1 MKHFLKSKKV
11 FIESFD
17 VECILDDNGH
27 LWLSTVPNVT
37 TRDPDSDE
45 ENNPNLFD
53 DSPPKTPKIS
63 PRVDQS
69 ALSGL
74 PSVRGSIDSVVN
86 NNDYRPSSGLAL
98 STITNINS
106 TNGLRSNSASSEFI
120 SKEGNV
126 YICSIGMDDL
136 PGLQAWTLTSM
147 STGSEVLNWS
157 IEMNEYNNISPKSP
171 NPAMNTIIK
180 QRSSARQVVPY
191 KFIALLRNA
200 ESILLG
206 RVDIRAENDFEL
218 LWQKIYEQT
227 ITSIESIKLSNEVV
241 VCGNLH
247 AICKKLESLISI
259 GFRST
264 NPIVNKLRHLDND
277 DKNLKR
283 PQSEASLR
291 KDAEEDSSRPSSG
304 SRIGSRLEVKNSSK
318 STSKE
323 CNSNKSNTFLNDNN
337 DEFDSQ
343 MKEAASILEKKTLKL
358 KTAYDENSKQKD
370 NDNAIKSSIKQIK
383 KKKKSDIN
391 EEKNLAKAPSLFKR
405 ALDQPPNLEMIA
417 KFAAEKEKHLKQL
430 NNKNREELQGDE
442 DDYDYGEEVK
452 KTVRRKGRSKL
463 AYNGADVGHGDK
475 VAKKKNTIK
484 SNDYNKNLD
493 EPVGMSDE
501 MRLAE
506 LEMYAYNQSQIQ
518 QNYGIQNNMQG
529 QSNGYNQVHDYNQGK
544 NSLAQSSV
552 ISTSESEYMLRA
564 AQNGEVSQL
573 SLFEEKNSF
582 VPTNGGGL
590 GFGNDSIGSLDS
602 VGAGIMG
609 NMKNQLNSALKERVE
624 QLDKQVASLTGQIER
639 KEEEQGKTELKLR
652 RVVNELENVRK
663 AFTKEI
669 QLLRE
674 NHEKTIIQMQVDFGE
689 KMATIAGG
697 PIDKSDGN
705 ISDEEGN
712 YNKSKKQSDIAF
724 EGNRQL
730 VEQLEVLRVEN
741 KKLQDNFVN
750 ERRMLQIEYNTK
762 SASQEK
768 LSNAN
773 ISVLRSK
780 ITSLE
785 DLLLVKDDNIVT
797 GLHEIENLKS
807 VGDQLEQA
815 RKAAVEVQNKL
826 RADLKN
832 MQQSVAASYRLERYY
847 IIIIIII

>member
-1 MKHFLKSKKV
+1 MKHFLKSKKI

-27 LWLSTVPNVT
+27 LWLSTVPNVV

-45 ENNPNLFD
+45 ENNPTIFD

-74 PSVRGSIDSVVN
+74 PSVRGSIESIVT
-86 NNDYRPSSGLAL
+86 NNDNRPSSGLTSA
-98 STITNINS
+98 TITNMNS
-106 TNGLRSNSASSEFI
+106 TSGLRNNSASSELI
-120 SKEGNV
+120 SKEGNAYMSSV
-126 YICSIGMDDL
+126 GMDDL

-147 STGSEVLNWS
+147 SNGSEILNWS
-157 IEMNEYNNISPKSP
+157 IDMNEYNNISPKSP
-171 NPAMNTIIK
+171 NPSINTIIK
-180 QRSSARQVVPY
+180 QRSSARQVIPY
-191 KFIALLRNA
+191 KFIVLLRNA
-200 ESILLG
+200 ESILFG
-206 RVDIRAENDFEL
+206 RVDIPTENDFEL
-218 LWQKIYEQT
+218 LWQNIYEQT
-227 ITSIESIKLSNEVV
+227 ISSNESIKLTNEVV

-259 GFRST
+259 GFHST
-264 NPIVNKLRHLDND
+264 KPIVNKLRHLDGGE
-277 DKNLKR
+277 R

-291 KDAEEDSSRPSSG
+291 KGSEEESSRPSSG
-304 SRIGSRLEVKNSSK
+304 SRVGSRPDGKNSNK
-318 STSKE
+318 LTSKE
-323 CNSNKSNTFLNDNN
+323 SNLNKSNTFLNDNS

-343 MKEAASILEKKTLKL
+343 MKEAASMLEKKTLKL
-358 KTAYDENSKQKD
+358 KTAYNDNSKQ
-370 NDNAIKSSIKQIK
+370 NDNTTKINVKQIK

-391 EEKNLAKAPSLFKR
+391 EEKDLAKAPSLFKR
-405 ALDQPPNLEMIA
+405 ALDQPPNLDMMA
-417 KFAAEKEKHLKQL
+417 KFAAEKEKHQKQIS
-430 NNKNREELQGDE
+430 NKNREDLQGSE
-442 DDYDYGEEVK
+442 DDYDHEEEVK

-463 AYNGADVGHGDK
+463 AYNGPDAGHVDK
-475 VAKKKNTIK
+475 VVKKKNVNK
-484 SNDYNKNLD
+484 FKNYNKDLD

-506 LEMYAYNQSQIQ
+506 LEMFAYNQSQNQ
-518 QNYGIQNNMQG
+518 QNYGMPNNMQG
-529 QSNGYNQVHDYNQGK
+529 QGIGYNQVHDYNQGK
-544 NSLAQSSV
+544 SSLAQSSV

-573 SLFEEKNSF
+573 SLFDEKKSSI
-582 VPTNGGGL
+582 PNGGGL
-590 GFGNDSIGSLDS
+590 GNDSVASLDS
-602 VGAGIMG
+602 AGAGIMG
-609 NMKNQLNSALKERVE
+609 NMKNQLNGALKERVE

-652 RVVNELENVRK
+652 RAVNELENVRR

-669 QLLRE
+669 QLLKE
-674 NHEKTIIQMQVDFGE
+674 DHEKTTIQMQVDFGE

-697 PIDKSDGN
+697 PVDKSDGN
-705 ISDEEGN
+705 SSDEDGN
-712 YNKSKKQSDIAF
+712 YKNISNKQSDVAF

-730 VEQLEVLRVEN
+730 VEQLEVLRSEN

-762 SASQEK
+762 SSSQEK

-807 VGDQLEQA
+807 VGEQLEQA
-815 RKAAVEVQNKL
+815 KKAAVEVQNKL

-832 MQQSVAASYRLERYY
+832 MQQSVAASYRLER
-847 IIIIIII
+847 